1 MPVTILDSRPAGPV
15 TRRATVLFVDLR
27 GYTGL
32 AERVPPADLVPM
44 LDEFFGLLVG
54 TVEYHAGEVFHVA
67 GDGMLAGFG
76 LEPGRAQPAA
86 SAMAAARE
94 MQDRFEDLGARWKA
108 RLVLETGIGV
118 GIHEG
123 EVARALLGPPGRLTS
138 TLLGDTVNVAARLCA
153 RARAG
158 EILFSAAVA
167 AALRETGADPDRLD
181 GHADCRRL
189 PAFAVRGRVEPLD
202 IWCVPAP
209 ERRIV

>member
-1 MPVTILDSRPAGPV
+1 MPVTILDSRPLAPV
-15 TRRATVLFVDLR
+15 TRHATVLFVDLR

-44 LDEFFGLLVG
+44 LDEFFRLLAD
-54 TVEYHAGEVFHVA
+54 TVLRHDGDVFHVA

-76 LEPGRAQPAA
+76 LEPPGAA
-86 SAMAAARE
+86 APSAMAAARE
-94 MQDRFEDLGARWKA
+94 MQATFAALGARWKS
-108 RLVLETGIGV
+108 RLALETGIGV
-118 GIHEG
+118 GIHAG
-123 EVARALLGPPGRLTS
+123 DVALALLGPPGRVTS

-167 AALRETGADPDRLD
+167 AALREAGADPDRLD

-189 PAFAVRGRVEPLD
+189 PAFQVRGRAQPLD

>member
-1 MPVTILDSRPAGPV
+1 MPVTILDSRPLAPV
-15 TRRATVLFVDLR
+15 TRQATVLFVDLR

-32 AERVPPADLVPM
+32 AERVAPADLVPM
-44 LDEFFGLLVG
+44 LDEFFRLLAD
-54 TVEYHAGEVFHVA
+54 TVLRHAGEVFHVA

-76 LEPGRAQPAA
+76 LEPPGAA
-86 SAMAAARE
+86 APSAMAAARE
-94 MQDRFEDLGARWKA
+94 MQQTFAALVALWKS
-108 RLVLETGIGV
+108 RLALETGIGV
-118 GIHEG
+118 GIHAG
-123 EVARALLGPPGRLTS
+123 DVALALLGPPGRVTS

-167 AALRETGADPDRLD
+167 AALREAGADPDRLD

-189 PAFAVRGRVEPLD
+189 PAFQVRGRAQPLD

>member
-1 MPVTILDSRPAGPV
+1 MPVTILDSRPVAPV

-44 LDEFFGLLVG
+44 LDEFFGLLAV
-54 TVEYHAGEVFHVA
+54 TVERHLGEIFHVA

-76 LEPGRAQPAA
+76 LEPEGRAAA
-86 SAMAAARE
+86 GAAVAAARE
-94 MQDRFEDLGARWKA
+94 MQDTFAALGARWKS
-108 RLVLETGIGV
+108 RLALDTGIGV
-118 GIHEG
+118 GIHAG
-123 EVARALLGPPGRLTS
+123 EVARALLGPPGRPTA

-167 AALRETGADPDRLD
+167 AALREAGADPDRLD

-189 PAFAVRGRVEPLD
+189 PAFQVRGRAEPLD